1 MLPRDPFDC
10 LRPQNQ
16 HGATFG
22 IVARFSLTKPH
33 HSTVSNRLRPAFA
46 MSTKSKTSLDDGDD
60 DVVRKTFSSTC
71 RMPTAVKFLGYCPFP
86 PVMNLY
92 GNSSGG
98 VIGAL
103 TIYKLCGADKNEFLY
118 VVEVHYGFT
127 PRGPLNFR
135 PGFYLRNGTGTE
147 APILAAAGDEERE
160 PLLMSTF
167 SVKSLIMV
175 PPPLD
180 EDDVEFNLNPRDL
193 VTEIMYATITTDG
206 TCVLFR
212 FSVEQNT
219 LPSANTRPIGDFFKP
234 ARKGNNALTS
244 ATPSSRRATL
254 SVAAAA
260 SPYPLH
266 AAAATRRNRESWER
280 CLPRTTRT
288 SFLPDARC
296 LESSIAVEA
305 PSPIPAVKYL
315 YVAGHRRG
323 GQVAHPRSE
332 LNLAALSIDKQQQ
345 LAMNAAVTNYTGD
358 EISIVNLTTRWAD
371 LDLGLD
377 GDSTI
382 KVFEGQTEV
391 GEVTSVDL
399 REDNLFAMVG
409 PDAGVFKGWELY
421 CQQGQVNLKLID
433 TSSIMIKAPLLHEAL
448 FLGSQ
453 TALQI

>member
-193 VTEIMYATITTDG
+193 VTEIMYATITTD
-206 TCVLFR
+206 
-212 FSVEQNT
+212 
-219 LPSANTRPIGDFFKP
+219 

-266 AAAATRRNRESWER
+266 AAAATRRNRESWE
-280 CLPRTTRT
+280 
-288 SFLPDARC
+288 
-296 LESSIAVEA
+296 
-305 PSPIPAVKYL
+305 
-315 YVAGHRRG
+315 HRRG

>member
-16 HGATFG
+16 HGATFS
-22 IVARFSLTKPH
+22 IVARFSCTKPH
-33 HSTVSNRLRPAFA
+33 HSTVSNRLRSAFA
-46 MSTKSKTSLDDGDD
+46 MSTKRKTSLDDGDD
-60 DVVRKTFSSTC
+60 DDIVRKTFSSIC
-71 RMPTAVKFLGYCPFP
+71 RMPTAAKYLGYCPFP

-98 VIGAL
+98 N
-103 TIYKLCGADKNEFLY
+103 KFLY
-118 VVEVHYGFT
+118 VVEVHHGFT
-127 PRGPLNFR
+127 PRGPLKFR

-193 VTEIMYATITTDG
+193 VTEIMYATKTSDG
-206 TCVLFR
+206 SVSFR
-212 FSVEQNT
+212 YSVEQKT

-234 ARKGNNALTS
+234 ASKGNNALTS
-244 ATPSSRRATL
+244 VTPSFRRATL

-266 AAAATRRNRESWER
+266 AAAATRRERESWER

-288 SFLPDARC
+288 SFLPDARR

-305 PSPIPAVKYL
+305 PSPHP
-315 YVAGHRRG
+315 GRQHRRG
-323 GQVAHPRSE
+323 GEVAQPRSE
-332 LNLAALSIDKQQQ
+332 LNLAALSVDKQQQQ
-345 LAMNAAVTNYTGD
+345 LAMNAAVANYTGD
-358 EISIVNLTTRWAD
+358 EVSIVDLTTRWAD

-377 GDSTI
+377 GDGTI
-382 KVFEGQTEV
+382 KVFEGQTEN
-391 GEVTSVDL
+391 
-399 REDNLFAMVG
+399 NLFTVVG
-409 PDAGVFKGWELY
+409 PDAGVFKGWELGILWSVV
-421 CQQGQVNLKLID
+421 QHGQENSKLID
-433 TSSIMIKAPLLHEAL
+433 TSSIMIKAPLLQEAWGTQKALRSL
-448 FLGSQ
+448 FPRPNLSSEFPSRQ
-453 TALQI
+453 HC